1 MRRLTAPLLGAL
13 LLLPASGAAL
23 AGTPRDTIVVAKQ
36 IDQFISLDP
45 AEAFEPGVGEVTQNL
60 YDQLVGYRSATDPT
74 IVGDLAE
81 SWSISDDGLTWHFTL
96 KPDQAFASGNPVTA
110 QDAAWS
116 LQRAV
121 RLNKSPAFILT
132 QFGFTAD
139 NAAER
144 IHAVDDRTLE
154 IRIDHAV
161 APTFFLNTL
170 TAGVASVVDA
180 RLVQEHEAKDDLG
193 NAWLKAHSAGSG
205 PYALQRWV
213 PNERVVLEGNPHWQ
227 GTGPRT
233 PHLVFLHVPEPASQ
247 RLLLEKGDVDYARD
261 LTRDQILAVKDAPG
275 VALQTEPG
283 DALLY
288 LGLNQSNPN
297 LAKPEVREALK
308 WLVDYKGIEDSLLS
322 GTWTAHQSFLPTG
335 YLGTVDDA
343 PYRLD
348 VERAKALLARAGLG
362 DGFAVTI
369 DVRNVAPFADI
380 AQALQAS
387 FAKAGIR
394 LEILP
399 GDGKQTITKYRARQH
414 DIYIGTWVPDYRDP
428 HSNADAFAFD
438 RDVNDADAPKT
449 LAWRNRWQDAGWNQT
464 VTEALREPDTARRAA
479 LYGRLQ
485 REVQAEGPY
494 VLLFQQT
501 LVAAHRT
508 AVSGLILQ
516 PKTSYAAVVKAE

>member
-1 MRRLTAPLLGAL
+1 MRRITAPLLGAL
-13 LLLPASGAAL
+13 LLLPVFGTAF

-74 IVGDLAE
+74 IVGDLAD
-81 SWSISDDGLTWHFTL
+81 SWSVADDGLTWRFAL
-96 KPDQAFASGNPVTA
+96 KPGFAFASGNPVTA

-139 NAAER
+139 NAADR
-144 IHAVDDRTLE
+144 IRAVDDRTLE
-154 IRIDHAV
+154 IRIDRAV

-170 TAGVASVVDA
+170 TATVASVVDA
-180 RLVQEHEAKDDLG
+180 KLVQANEADGDLG
-193 NAWLKAHSAGSG
+193 NGWLKAHSAGSG
-205 PYALQRWV
+205 PYAVQRWV
-213 PNERVVLEGNPHWQ
+213 PNERVVLEGNPHWRH
-227 GTGPRT
+227 TGPKT

-261 LTRDQILAVKDAPG
+261 LTRDQILALKDAPG

-283 DALLY
+283 DLLLY
-288 LGLNQSNPN
+288 LGLNQGNPN

-308 WLVDYKGIEDSLLS
+308 WLVDYRGIEDSLLS
-322 GTWTAHQSFLPTG
+322 GTWTTRQSFLPTG
-335 YLGTVDDA
+335 YLGAVDDA

-348 VERAKALLARAGLG
+348 VDRAKALLARAGLA

-399 GDGKQTITKYRARQH
+399 GDGKQTLTKYRARQH
-414 DIYIGTWVPDYRDP
+414 DITIGTWGPDYRDP

-438 RDVNDADAPKT
+438 RDVDDADAPKT
-449 LAWRNRWQDAGWNQT
+449 LAWRNRWFDAGWNQT
-464 VTEALREPDTARRAA
+464 VTEALREPDAAKRAA

-485 REVQAEGPY
+485 REVQAEGPF

-508 AVSGLILQ
+508 AVDGLVLQ
-516 PKTSYAAVVKAE
+516 PKASYAAVVKTE

>member
-1 MRRLTAPLLGAL
+1 MSRFAAPLLGAL
-13 LLLPASGAAL
+13 LILPGLGAAH

-45 AEAFEPGVGEVTQNL
+45 AEAFEPGVGEVTGNL
-60 YDQLVGYRSATDPT
+60 YDQLVGYRSAADPT

-81 SWSISDDGLTWHFTL
+81 SWSISDDGLTYRFTL
-96 KPDQAFASGNPVTA
+96 KPGVAFASGNPVTA

-116 LQRAV
+116 LQRSV
-121 RLNKSPAFILT
+121 RLDKSPAFILT
-132 QFGFTAD
+132 QFGFTPD
-139 NAAER
+139 NAADR

-154 IRIDHAV
+154 IKIDHAV

-170 TAGVASVVDA
+170 TAGVASIVDA
-180 RLVQEHEAKDDLG
+180 KEVQAHDVGGDLG
-193 NAWLKAHSAGSG
+193 NAWLKGHSAGTG

-213 PNERVVLEGNPHWQ
+213 PNERVVLDANPHAQ
-227 GTGPRT
+227 DGGPKT

-261 LTRDQILAVKDAPG
+261 LTRDQILSLKDTPG
-275 VALQTEPG
+275 VALQSEGG
-283 DALLY
+283 DLLLY
-288 LGLNQSNPN
+288 LGLNQTNPN

-308 WLVDYKGIEDSLLS
+308 WLVDYQGIETALLS
-322 GTWTAHQSFLPTG
+322 GTYTVRQSFLPTG
-335 YLGTVDDA
+335 YLGAVDDA

-348 VERAKALLARAGLG
+348 VERAKTLLAQAGLR
-362 DGFAVTI
+362 DGFGVTV

-387 FAKAGIR
+387 FAQAGIK

-399 GDGKQTITKYRARQH
+399 GDGKQTITKYRARTH
-414 DIYIGTWVPDYRDP
+414 DIYIGTWGPDYRDP

-438 RDVNDADAPKT
+438 KDVNDATAPKT

-464 VTEALREPDTARRAA
+464 VTEALREPDAGKRAA
-479 LYGRLQ
+479 LYGDLQ
-485 REVQAEGPY
+485 RKVQAEGPF

-501 LVAAHRT
+501 LVAAHRST
-508 AVSGLILQ
+508 VDGLVLQ
-516 PKTSYAAVVKAE
+516 PKTSYAAVAKAD